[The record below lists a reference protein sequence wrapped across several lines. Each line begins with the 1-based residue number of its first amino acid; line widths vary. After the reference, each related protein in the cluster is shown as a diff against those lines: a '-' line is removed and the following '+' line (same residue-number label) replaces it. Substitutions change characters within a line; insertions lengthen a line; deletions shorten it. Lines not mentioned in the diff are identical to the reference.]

1 MEEKSLATELLR
13 EIKRES
19 HRRFVLLII
28 CIILLFASNM
38 AWLVA
43 WNLPVKETV
52 EETYDLEGKDDANV
66 ILNGEGSVRINE
78 PYSSNE
84 NKDDSKT
91 KSTKKKMNIKDFTK
105 PELDYFRRECNFVG
119 LEKDL
124 FELRSQG
131 IPLEQIAESLDMSID
146 GVKKISRKV
155 NKKIIKVL

>member
-91 KSTKKKMNIKDFTK
+91 K
-105 PELDYFRRECNFVG
+105 
-119 LEKDL
+119 
-124 FELRSQG
+124 
-131 IPLEQIAESLDMSID
+131 
-146 GVKKISRKV
+146 
-155 NKKIIKVL
+155 